1 MPITNKKWMKVI
13 VIMPCVVALSGVAV
27 TPAKPARAKTT
38 LSRSLPRLDG
48 ANLKVTVVEVTYG
61 PGESSPPHSHP
72 CPIIGY
78 VLEGALRTK
87 VKGETE
93 AVYNV
98 GESFYEAP
106 NGIHAVSANASGSEP
121 ARFLAF
127 FVCDHDAPLS
137 VAPPVPY

>member
-1 MPITNKKWMKVI
+1 M
-13 VIMPCVVALSGVAV
+13 
-27 TPAKPARAKTT
+27 
-38 LSRSLPRLDG
+38 
-48 ANLKVTVVEVTYG
+48 
-61 PGESSPPHSHP
+61 
-72 CPIIGY
+72 
-78 VLEGALRTK
+78 LEDALRTK

-106 NGIHAVSANASGSEP
+106 NGIHAVSANASHNEP

>member
-1 MPITNKKWMKVI
+1 M
-13 VIMPCVVALSGVAV
+13 
-27 TPAKPARAKTT
+27 
-38 LSRSLPRLDG
+38 
-48 ANLKVTVVEVTYG
+48 
-61 PGESSPPHSHP
+61 
-72 CPIIGY
+72 
-78 VLEGALRTK
+78 LEDALRTK

-106 NGIHAVSANASGSEP
+106 NGIHAVSANASRDEP
-121 ARFLAF
+121 VRFLAF